1 MNTQKNTIVA
11 IDIAKMSL
19 QIQIGKSAFELHNT
33 PRGFDALIKRF
44 VKLSKPLVICEASGG
59 YERALVRALHDADVP
74 VAVVNPARVRAFAK
88 SEGVH
93 AITDPIDAKM
103 LLRFAENK
111 DLRLTERPDEAKE
124 ELSALMDRRSQVT
137 ATLTREKNRLE
148 KEPLYT
154 RKFMEESIDFLEKQ
168 LADLDTC
175 IAAVIENDVALKSSV
190 EAMKAVKG
198 VGEVTAHA
206 ILAYLPDLTDISR
219 GQLVSLAGLAPFNRE
234 SGKTK
239 IKAHIHGGRAK
250 VRKCLY
256 MAAQS
261 ATRFN
266 DVIKEYVARLVAKGK
281 PYKSALV
288 AAMRKLLIHLQ
299 SLLKKQKLE
308 LV

>member
-33 PRGFDALIKRF
+33 PRGFDALLKH
-44 VKLSKPLVICEASGG
+44 LSKQSKPFVICEASGG
-59 YERALVRALHDADVP
+59 YERALVRALHDANVP

-93 AITDPIDAKM
+93 AKTDPIDAKM

-111 DLRLTERPDEAKE
+111 DLRVTERPDEARE
-124 ELSALMDRRSQVT
+124 ELSALMDRRSQVS
-137 ATLTREKNRLE
+137 ATLTQEKNRLE
-148 KEPLYT
+148 KEPLYI
-154 RKFMEESIDFLEKQ
+154 RKYIEESICFLEQ
-168 LADLDTC
+168 QMEDLDTC
-175 IAAVIENDVALKSSV
+175 IATIIENDRGLKSSV
-190 EAMKAVKG
+190 KVMTEIKG

-206 ILAYLPDLTDISR
+206 ILAYLPDLTEMSR

-234 SGKTK
+234 SGKMK

-250 VRKCLY
+250 IRKCLY

-261 ATRFN
+261 AARFN
-266 DVIKEYVARLVAKGK
+266 DVIKNYVAALMARGK

-288 AAMRKLLIHLQ
+288 AAMRKILIYVQ